1 MQFTYKAKDTKG
13 NISKGVIEAEKS
25 SSASLSLRERGL
37 FVTEIKTKSGEGFSL
52 PFKIPFKK
60 KVQLKDKIIFTQQLG
75 IMLKSGLSIIDALE
89 SLKEETTN
97 SYFESEISKVMF
109 DTKGG
114 APFSKALA
122 KHPDIFND
130 IYVNMVKSGEESGKI
145 EIVLNRLSVQMQK
158 DYELN
163 RKIKGAL
170 AYPAFVLVALVGVLA
185 LVMIIII
192 PQLKL
197 IFDDAGVALP
207 ILTRTIIKLSFI
219 LKNYGLYILAVVI
232 AIIISIIQFNKTPSG
247 KLTIDKIKI
256 KIPVIGPLLKKTYVS
271 RFTRTFA
278 SLTASGLPLVE
289 VFEVS
294 SKVVGN
300 VIYQKEIAAMA
311 EQIKSGH
318 SISSTLKASMLMPK
332 MIGQLSSVG
341 EKSGNVDE
349 VFDTLADFFDR
360 DIDSATANLST
371 MLEPILMVV
380 MGAGIGVIIVSVLQP
395 IYGLV
400 NAI

>member
-1 MQFTYKAKDTKG
+1 MQFIYKAKDNKG
-13 NISKGVIEAEKS
+13 NASKGTIEADEA
-25 SSASLSLRERGL
+25 SSASLSLREKGL
-37 FVTEIKTKSGEGFSL
+37 YVTEIKSQSRERL
-52 PFKIPFKK
+52 PLHFGK
-60 KVQLKDKIIFTQQLG
+60 KVQIKDKIIFTQELG

-97 SYFESEISKVMF
+97 RYFEGEISKIIF
-109 DTKGG
+109 DTRGG
-114 APFSKALA
+114 APFSKALS
-122 KHPDIFND
+122 KHPDIFDD

-145 EIVLNRLSVQMQK
+145 EVVLNRLAIQMQK
-158 DYELN
+158 DYELT

-170 AYPAFVLVALVGVLA
+170 AYPAFVMVALVGVLA
-185 LVMIIII
+185 LVMIVII

-197 IFDDAGVALP
+197 IFDDAGVPLP
-207 ILTRTIIKLSFI
+207 ILTRVIIKMSFI
-219 LKNYGLYILAVVI
+219 LKNYGIYILAVLIALVI
-232 AIIISIIQFNKTPSG
+232 SVMQFNKTPSG
-247 KLTIDKIKI
+247 RLTLDKLKMR
-256 KIPVIGPLLKKTYVS
+256 IPVIGSLLKKTYVS

-278 SLTASGLPLVE
+278 ALTSSGLPLVE

-300 VIYQKEIAAMA
+300 VVYQEEIAKMA
-311 EQIKSGH
+311 EKVKSGH
-318 SISSTLKASMLMPK
+318 SISSTLKASELMPK
-332 MIGQLSSVG
+332 MIGQLSAVG

-360 DIDSATANLST
+360 DIDSMTANLST
-371 MLEPILMVV
+371 MLEPVLMVV
-380 MGAGIGVIIVSVLQP
+380 MGVGIGIIIVSVLQP